1 MEDSIMKKRS
11 LFDKN
16 GKIQIIKF
24 DPDLIRLNPDRVK
37 EIGEHNA
44 SLEEAEVITQEVLQ
58 LEFSI

>member
-1 MEDSIMKKRS
+1 MKKRS
-11 LFDKN
+11 LFDKD
-16 GKIQIIKF
+16 GKIQISKF
-24 DPDLIRLNPDRVK
+24 DPDLIQFKPDRIK